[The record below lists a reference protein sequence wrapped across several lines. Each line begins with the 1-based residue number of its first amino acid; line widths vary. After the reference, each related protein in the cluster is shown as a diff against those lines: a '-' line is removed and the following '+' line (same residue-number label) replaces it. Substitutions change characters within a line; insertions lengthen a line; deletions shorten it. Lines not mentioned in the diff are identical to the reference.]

1 MAQETPLTPQQEILK
16 AYLDERAKNDEL
28 FAVTYAKPNK
38 AFERCWQYIFQ
49 QAAKYAADCPGG
61 QMAAIMDK
69 DVFAWA
75 VHYYDEDDLEIDKP
89 KPEPEKKPF
98 TIPTKAVAEKTEK
111 KASKDT
117 KKTKPETNT
126 TSKAKTQQTAGKR
139 AKKAKNEEEDLG
151 LFAGFSF

>member
-28 FAVTYAKPNK
+28 FAKTYAKENK

-61 QMAAIMDK
+61 KMAAIMDK

-98 TIPTKAVAEKTEK
+98 TIPAKTVAEKTEK

-117 KKTKPETNT
+117 KKTNPETSSSKPE
-126 TSKAKTQQTAGKR
+126 KTQQTAGKL
-139 AKKAKNEEEDLG
+139 AKKAKDEEEDLG

>member
-1 MAQETPLTPQQEILK
+1 MAQETPITPQQEILK

-61 QMAAIMDK
+61 KMAAIMDK

-89 KPEPEKKPF
+89 KPEPKPF

-117 KKTKPETNT
+117 KKTKPETSS
-126 TSKAKTQQTAGKR
+126 SKPEKTQQTAGKR
-139 AKKAKNEEEDLG
+139 AKKAKDEEEDLG

>member
-1 MAQETPLTPQQEILK
+1 MAHETELTPQQEILK

-61 QMAAIMDK
+61 QMAALMDK

-89 KPEPEKKPF
+89 KPQPAPLPVAKPTPSKQEKK
-98 TIPTKAVAEKTEK
+98 TD
-111 KASKDT
+111 KASD
-117 KKTKPETNT
+117 KP
-126 TSKAKTQQTAGKR
+126 KAKASASQQEKPQQKAGKR
-139 AKKAKNEEEDLG
+139 AKKTSEEEDLG
-151 LFAGFSF
+151 LFAGFEF

>member
-1 MAQETPLTPQQEILK
+1 MAHEIELTPQQEILK

-61 QMAAIMDK
+61 KMAAIMDK

-89 KPEPEKKPF
+89 KPQPAPLPVAKP
-98 TIPTKAVAEKTEK
+98 TPSKQEK
-111 KASKDT
+111 KAEKASD
-117 KKTKPETNT
+117 KP
-126 TSKAKTQQTAGKR
+126 KAKASASQQEKPQQKAGKR
-139 AKKAKNEEEDLG
+139 AKKTSEEEDLG
-151 LFAGFSF
+151 LFAGFEL

>member
-1 MAQETPLTPQQEILK
+1 MAQETPITPQQEILK

-61 QMAAIMDK
+61 KMAAIMDK

-89 KPEPEKKPF
+89 KPEPKPF

-111 KASKDT
+111 KASKET
-117 KKTKPETNT
+117 KKTKTETSSSKPE
-126 TSKAKTQQTAGKR
+126 KTQQTAGKR
-139 AKKAKNEEEDLG
+139 AKKAKDEEEDLG